1 MPNIFAF
8 EFKAKLEVEFRLH
21 NCLRMDFREKDMA
34 FQKIHTPFFF
44 EKMYSATKEMFPD
57 TPISVVL
64 DSENN
69 NYYKGINFK
78 IYMHKDNEQIEIGD
92 GGFVDWIGKMTGSKK
107 NRCLI
112 SGLGLERLLL
122 L

>member
-1 MPNIFAF
+1 
-8 EFKAKLEVEFRLH
+8 
-21 NCLRMDFREKDMA
+21 
-34 FQKIHTPFFF
+34 
-44 EKMYSATKEMFPD
+44 MYSATKEMFPD

-78 IYMHKDNEQIEIGD
+78 IYMQKDNEQIEIGD

>member
-1 MPNIFAF
+1 MTI
-8 EFKAKLEVEFRLH
+8 V
-21 NCLRMDFREKDMA
+21 LRRRTGYTAYED
-34 FQKIHTPFFF
+34 FF

-57 TPISVVL
+57 TPVSVVL

-78 IYMHKDNEQIEIGD
+78 IYMQKDNEQIEIGD